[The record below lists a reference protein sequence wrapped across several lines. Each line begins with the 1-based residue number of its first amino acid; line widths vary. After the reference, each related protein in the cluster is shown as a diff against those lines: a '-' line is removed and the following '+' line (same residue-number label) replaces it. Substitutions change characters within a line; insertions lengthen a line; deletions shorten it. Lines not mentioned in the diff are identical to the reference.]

1 MTDAARAIDETAAES
16 ESLAPAVT
24 RAGAILDL
32 LAENAGKAAGPSE
45 LARRLGLPKSSI
57 ANICNALADIGL
69 VRRIGTGFALGRKLA
84 ELGGAY
90 LASVDLV
97 QEFYEA
103 AQLLPAGSEETVQL
117 AVLDGLEMTYLA
129 RHDGRQP
136 VRLTSQIGRRLP
148 ATVTA
153 TGKAALASLAD
164 DDLDDRLA
172 GREPAADADPE
183 LASGRSRRCVPTW
196 SRVRERGYAMDD
208 EETVEGVVC
217 FGVMIPGRRPGEG
230 PYAASITLLKARA
243 TDERV
248 PLLID
253 DLHRLADQL
262 SDPLR
267 AGRAVTARDGS
278 FRAGR
283 PSGRSPRRRPR
294 APCRLRPA
302 SQRARRRRAPR
313 RTSPRAGTP
322 ASPTRRSA
330 GPAPSTSRTWST
342 YGARSAG
349 CPVAPSPPR

>member
-1 MTDAARAIDETAAES
+1 MPDAILVRDELVES

-24 RAGAILDL
+24 RAGAILDV
-32 LAENAGKAAGPSE
+32 LAESAGEAPGPSE

-57 ANICNALADIGL
+57 ANICNALAEIGL

-90 LASVDLV
+90 LASVDQV

-103 AQLLPAGSEETVQL
+103 CRSLETGSEETVQL

-153 TGKAALASLAD
+153 TGKASLASLRDAELDRRLAD
-164 DDLDDRLA
+164 VDDLPTFTPNSITTVA
-172 GREPAADADPE
+172 E
-183 LASGRSRRCVPTW
+183 LRRDLEL
-196 SRVRERGYAMDD
+196 VRQRGYAMDD

-243 TDERV
+243 THERV
-248 PLLID
+248 PLLIE
-253 DLHRLADQL
+253 DLHRLARHL

-267 AGRAVTARDGS
+267 VDQAFSGDGS
-278 FRAGR
+278 R
-283 PSGRSPRRRPR
+283 PSS
-294 APCRLRPA
+294 
-302 SQRARRRRAPR
+302 
-313 RTSPRAGTP
+313 
-322 ASPTRRSA
+322 
-330 GPAPSTSRTWST
+330 
-342 YGARSAG
+342 
-349 CPVAPSPPR
+349 

>member
-1 MTDAARAIDETAAES
+1 MTEPARVADEPLDS

-32 LAENAGKAAGPSE
+32 LAENGGQAAGPSE
-45 LARRLGLPKSSI
+45 LARRLNLPKSSI
-57 ANICNALADIGL
+57 ANICNALAELGL

-103 AQLLPAGSEETVQL
+103 AQLLPTASEETVQL
-117 AVLDGLEMTYLA
+117 AVLDGIEMTYLA

-153 TGKAALASLAD
+153 TGKAALASLTE
-164 DDLDDRLA
+164 DDLESRLA
-172 GREPAADADPE
+172 GVLELPMLTASSLGTIEALRADLE
-183 LASGRSRRCVPTW
+183 G
-196 SRVRERGYAMDD
+196 VRERGYAMDD

-217 FGVMIPGRRPGEG
+217 FGVMIPGRRPWEG

-243 TDERV
+243 TDERT
-248 PLLID
+248 PLLIE
-253 DLHRLADQL
+253 DLHRLADRL

-267 AGRAVTARDGS
+267 AGH
-278 FRAGR
+278 
-283 PSGRSPRRRPR
+283 PS
-294 APCRLRPA
+294 
-302 SQRARRRRAPR
+302 
-313 RTSPRAGTP
+313 TP
-322 ASPTRRSA
+322 AVAAASP
-330 GPAPSTSRTWST
+330 
-342 YGARSAG
+342 
-349 CPVAPSPPR
+349 

>member
-1 MTDAARAIDETAAES
+1 MTEPALVVDETGAEI

-32 LAENAGKAAGPSE
+32 LAENAGEAAGPSE

-57 ANICNALADIGL
+57 ANICNALAEVGL

-90 LASVDLV
+90 LASVDQV
-97 QEFYEA
+97 QEFYDA
-103 AQLLPAGSEETVQL
+103 CRLLPTGSEETIQL
-117 AVLDGLEMTYLA
+117 AILDGLEMTYLA

-153 TGKAALASLAD
+153 TGKAALASLD
-164 DDLDDRLA
+164 LDDLDRRLDGLTDLPVLTA
-172 GREPAADADPE
+172 NSIGSVDALRAE
-183 LASGRSRRCVPTW
+183 LASVRS
-196 SRVRERGYAMDD
+196 RGYAKDD

-253 DLHRLADQL
+253 DLHLLADKL

-267 AGRAVTARDGS
+267 ADRT
-278 FRAGR
+278 
-283 PSGRSPRRRPR
+283 PR
-294 APCRLRPA
+294 ASA
-302 SQRARRRRAPR
+302 S
-313 RTSPRAGTP
+313 G
-322 ASPTRRSA
+322 
-330 GPAPSTSRTWST
+330 
-342 YGARSAG
+342 
-349 CPVAPSPPR
+349 

>member
-1 MTDAARAIDETAAES
+1 MREAIQVRDEPAES

-24 RAGAILDL
+24 RAGAILDV
-32 LAENAGKAAGPSE
+32 LAETAGEAPGPSE

-57 ANICNALADIGL
+57 ANICNALAEIGL

-90 LASVDLV
+90 LASVDQV

-103 AQLLPAGSEETVQL
+103 CRSLETGSEETVQL

-153 TGKAALASLAD
+153 TGKAALASLPDAE
-164 DDLDDRLA
+164 LDRRLA
-172 GREPAADADPE
+172 GAGDLPAFTANSIRTVSE
-183 LASGRSRRCVPTW
+183 LRTNLELVRR
-196 SRVRERGYAMDD
+196 RGYAMDD

-253 DLHRLADQL
+253 DLHRLARGL

-267 AGRAVTARDGS
+267 ADQLASNDGS
-278 FRAGR
+278 R
-283 PSGRSPRRRPR
+283 PSP
-294 APCRLRPA
+294 
-302 SQRARRRRAPR
+302 
-313 RTSPRAGTP
+313 
-322 ASPTRRSA
+322 
-330 GPAPSTSRTWST
+330 
-342 YGARSAG
+342 
-349 CPVAPSPPR
+349 

>member
-1 MTDAARAIDETAAES
+1 MTDLAQTADLEAAEI

-32 LAENAGKAAGPSE
+32 LAENGGEAAGPSE

-57 ANICNALADIGL
+57 ANICNALAEIGL

-97 QEFYEA
+97 QEFYDA
-103 AQLLPAGSEETVQL
+103 CRILPTGSEETVQL
-117 AVLDGLEMTYLA
+117 AILDGIEMTYLA

-153 TGKAALASLAD
+153 TGKAALASLDEAD
-164 DDLDDRLA
+164 LERRLSGLMVLPVLTANSIGSVAGLRADLA
-172 GREPAADADPE
+172 
-183 LASGRSRRCVPTW
+183 T
-196 SRVRERGYAMDD
+196 VRGRGYSMDD

-248 PLLID
+248 PLLIA
-253 DLHRLADQL
+253 DLHLLADRL

-267 AGRAVTARDGS
+267 AD
-278 FRAGR
+278 
-283 PSGRSPRRRPR
+283 RSPRR
-294 APCRLRPA
+294 AA
-302 SQRARRRRAPR
+302 
-313 RTSPRAGTP
+313 TT
-322 ASPTRRSA
+322 
-330 GPAPSTSRTWST
+330 
-342 YGARSAG
+342 
-349 CPVAPSPPR
+349 

>member
-1 MTDAARAIDETAAES
+1 MTEVAPISDDIGAEI

-32 LAENAGKAAGPSE
+32 LAENAREAAGPSE

-69 VRRIGTGFALGRKLA
+69 VRRIGTGFALGRRLA

-90 LASVDLV
+90 LASVDQV

-103 AQLLPAGSEETVQL
+103 SRLLPTGSEETVQL
-117 AVLDGLEMTYLA
+117 AILDGLEMTYLA

-153 TGKAALASLAD
+153 TGKAALASLD
-164 DDLDDRLA
+164 EDELERRLA
-172 GREPAADADPE
+172 PIVALPVLTANSLGTLDALRAD
-183 LASGRSRRCVPTW
+183 LATVRR
-196 SRVRERGYAMDD
+196 RGYAIDD

-217 FGVMIPGRRPGEG
+217 FGVMIPGRRPGDG
-230 PYAASITLLKARA
+230 PYAASITLLKVRA
-243 TDERV
+243 TEERV

-253 DLHRLADQL
+253 DLNLLADRL

-267 AGRAVTARDGS
+267 ADRVSLHAAPDQ
-278 FRAGR
+278 R
-283 PSGRSPRRRPR
+283 P
-294 APCRLRPA
+294 
-302 SQRARRRRAPR
+302 
-313 RTSPRAGTP
+313 
-322 ASPTRRSA
+322 
-330 GPAPSTSRTWST
+330 
-342 YGARSAG
+342 
-349 CPVAPSPPR
+349 

>member
-1 MTDAARAIDETAAES
+1 MTDGARPSAEAGGES

-32 LAENAGKAAGPSE
+32 LAENPGESAGPSE

-57 ANICNALADIGL
+57 ANICNALAEVGL
-69 VRRIGTGFALGRKLA
+69 VRRVGTGFALGRRLA

-90 LASVDLV
+90 LASVDQV
-97 QEFYEA
+97 QEFYDA
-103 AQLLPAGSEETVQL
+103 ARLLPTGSEETVQL
-117 AVLDGLEMTYLA
+117 AILDGLEMTYLA

-153 TGKAALASLAD
+153 TGKAALASLPD
-164 DDLDDRLA
+164 DELDRRLA
-172 GREPAADADPE
+172 GVSSLPVFTPNSHGTVAGLRDD
-183 LASGRSRRCVPTW
+183 LAV
-196 SRVRERGYAMDD
+196 VRERGFAMDD

-253 DLHRLADQL
+253 DLHRLADRL
-262 SDPLR
+262 SDPLI
-267 AGRAVTARDGS
+267 AARP
-278 FRAGR
+278 A
-283 PSGRSPRRRPR
+283 R
-294 APCRLRPA
+294 APGA
-302 SQRARRRRAPR
+302 AAIQR
-313 RTSPRAGTP
+313 G
-322 ASPTRRSA
+322 
-330 GPAPSTSRTWST
+330 
-342 YGARSAG
+342 
-349 CPVAPSPPR
+349 

>member
-1 MTDAARAIDETAAES
+1 MTDPAHAADHAATEG

-24 RAGAILDL
+24 RAGVILDL
-32 LAENAGKAAGPSE
+32 LAENGGEAAGPSE

-69 VRRIGTGFALGRKLA
+69 VRRVGTGFALGRKLA

-103 AQLLPAGSEETVQL
+103 AQLLPVGSEETVQL

-153 TGKAALASLAD
+153 TGKAALASLAED
-164 DDLDDRLA
+164 ELADRL
-172 GREPAADADPE
+172 GGADSLPTFTPNSIGTVEALRAD
-183 LASGRSRRCVPTW
+183 LVA
-196 SRVRERGYAMDD
+196 VRERGYSMDD

-243 TDERV
+243 TDGRV

-253 DLHRLADQL
+253 DLHRLADHL

-267 AGRAVTARDGS
+267 AGLA
-278 FRAGR
+278 
-283 PSGRSPRRRPR
+283 
-294 APCRLRPA
+294 RPA
-302 SQRARRRRAPR
+302 ITIQ
-313 RTSPRAGTP
+313 
-322 ASPTRRSA
+322 
-330 GPAPSTSRTWST
+330 SR
-342 YGARSAG
+342 
-349 CPVAPSPPR
+349 

>member
-1 MTDAARAIDETAAES
+1 MTDVAPIADDTGAEI

-32 LAENAGKAAGPSE
+32 LAENAREAAGPSE

-90 LASVDLV
+90 LASVDQV

-103 AQLLPAGSEETVQL
+103 SRLLPTGSEETVQL
-117 AVLDGLEMTYLA
+117 AILDGLEMTYLA

-153 TGKAALASLAD
+153 TGKAALASLD
-164 DDLDDRLA
+164 EDELEDRLA
-172 GREPAADADPE
+172 TIDALPVLTTNSLGTLDALRAD
-183 LASGRSRRCVPTW
+183 LATVRR
-196 SRVRERGYAMDD
+196 RGYAIDD

-217 FGVMIPGRRPGEG
+217 FGVMIPGRRPGDG
-230 PYAASITLLKARA
+230 PYAASITLLKVRA
-243 TDERV
+243 TEERV

-253 DLHRLADQL
+253 DLNLLADRL

-267 AGRAVTARDGS
+267 ADRASRHAAPDQ
-278 FRAGR
+278 R
-283 PSGRSPRRRPR
+283 P
-294 APCRLRPA
+294 
-302 SQRARRRRAPR
+302 
-313 RTSPRAGTP
+313 
-322 ASPTRRSA
+322 
-330 GPAPSTSRTWST
+330 
-342 YGARSAG
+342 
-349 CPVAPSPPR
+349 